1 MSQPNP
7 TSKEQDQN
15 IIELEEQPEEKPK
28 PAIPPRQLREI
39 KHVNYSKFFSEDP
52 DNSEDYQPEESS
64 QKAEIP
70 KKRARPKSVTKG
82 ESANKK
88 KKVEGQENTENN
100 MALEENKQGEGAQI
114 KEAENL
120 DKNNRNNN
128 FFGTIVDVAE
138 IMRKYNLEIGNNSNV
153 QQNPSNT
160 PGENILENN
169 NNNNQIIQT
178 PKNVNNLNIPNSE
191 LILIMLEVCLNSSQY
206 GIDKDNSSK
215 AFWAEIGKLDL
226 LKPITTKFKPETLR
240 KYWRTIREAKKF
252 RKIITETRRY
262 RNELDNPN
270 LRLLSSIKI
279 ICEYVTNASHKKIEY
294 FLNKHLPPVKVK
306 KITVEEMTPEQQ
318 ISDILSTFKACF
330 PKKKEKEILDILYM
344 TSFDIE
350 NTFLVLKDKENLSFL
365 LFTEKDDEIVTK
377 SWEEKNESSD
387 EYQDVINIKG
397 EEEVLR
403 RKEFLFNVKI
413 DRDEYNKVEE
423 IIEEEND
430 ENNNNGNEE
439 NQNDDKKDDK
449 DKANI
454 EETKGKNENEIKDEN
469 KDKEQVK
476 DVNENKDKKEEE
488 KKE

>member
-7 TSKEQDQN
+7 TPENQPEN
-15 IIELEEQPEEKPK
+15 IIELQEQPEVQPK

-39 KHVNYSKFFSEDP
+39 KHVNYSKYFSEDP

-88 KKVEGQENTENN
+88 KKVEGQENVEKN
-100 MALEENKQGEGAQI
+100 MELEENKQVEGAQI
-114 KEAENL
+114 KEAENA
-120 DKNNRNNN
+120 DKINRNNN
-128 FFGTIVDVAE
+128 IFGTIVDVAE
-138 IMRKYNLEIGNNSNV
+138 IMRKYNLENNPV
-153 QQNPSNT
+153 NPNQTAT
-160 PGENILENN
+160 PGENNLETNN
-169 NNNNQIIQT
+169 NNANIQT
-178 PKNVNNLNIPNSE
+178 PKNVNNINIPNSE

-206 GIDKDNSSK
+206 GIDKDNSSR
-215 AFWAEIGKLDL
+215 AFWEEIGKLDL

-270 LRLLSSIKI
+270 LKLLSSIKI

-306 KITVEEMTPEQQ
+306 KITAEEMTPEQQ

-365 LFTEKDDEIVTK
+365 LFTEKDDEILTK

-397 EEEVLR
+397 LEEVLR

-423 IIEEEND
+423 IIEEEN
-430 ENNNNGNEE
+430 NNNEPEE
-439 NQNDDKKDDK
+439 NQNEDKKDDK
-449 DKANI
+449 DKTND
-454 EETKGKNENEIKDEN
+454 KNESDIKDEN
-469 KDKEQVK
+469 KDKEQGK
-476 DVNENKDKKEEE
+476 DDNENKDKKEEE

>member
-7 TSKEQDQN
+7 TSKEEVQN
-15 IIELEEQPEEKPK
+15 DIELEEQPEEKPK

-39 KHVNYSKFFSEDP
+39 KHVNYSKYFSEDP

-88 KKVEGQENTENN
+88 KKVEGQENIEKN
-100 MALEENKQGEGAQI
+100 MELEENKQVEGAQI
-114 KEAENL
+114 KEAENA
-120 DKNNRNNN
+120 DKINRNNN
-128 FFGTIVDVAE
+128 IFGTIVDVAE
-138 IMRKYNLEIGNNSNV
+138 IMRKYNLENNPV
-153 QQNPSNT
+153 NPNQTAT
-160 PGENILENN
+160 PGENNLETNN
-169 NNNNQIIQT
+169 NNENIQT
-178 PKNVNNLNIPNSE
+178 PKNVNNINIPNSE

-206 GIDKDNSSK
+206 GIDKDNSSR
-215 AFWAEIGKLDL
+215 AFWEEIGKLDL

-270 LRLLSSIKI
+270 LKLLSSIKI

-397 EEEVLR
+397 LEEVLR

-423 IIEEEND
+423 IIEEEN
-430 ENNNNGNEE
+430 NNNEPEE
-439 NQNDDKKDDK
+439 NQNEDKKDDK
-449 DKANI
+449 DKTND
-454 EETKGKNENEIKDEN
+454 KNESDIKDEN
-469 KDKEQVK
+469 KDKEQGK
-476 DVNENKDKKEEE
+476 DDNENKDKKEEE

>member
-7 TSKEQDQN
+7 TSKEEVQN
-15 IIELEEQPEEKPK
+15 DIELEEQPEEKPK

-39 KHVNYSKFFSEDP
+39 KHVNYSKYFSEDP

-88 KKVEGQENTENN
+88 KKVEGQENEEKN
-100 MALEENKQGEGAQI
+100 MELEENKQTEGAQI
-114 KEAENL
+114 KEAENA
-120 DKNNRNNN
+120 DKINRNNN
-128 FFGTIVDVAE
+128 IFGTIVDIAE
-138 IMRKYNLEIGNNSNV
+138 IMRKYNLENNPV
-153 QQNPSNT
+153 NPNQTAT
-160 PGENILENN
+160 PGENNLETNN
-169 NNNNQIIQT
+169 NNANIQT
-178 PKNVNNLNIPNSE
+178 PKNVNNINIPNSE

-206 GIDKDNSSK
+206 GIDKDNSSR
-215 AFWAEIGKLDL
+215 AFWEEIGKLDL

-270 LRLLSSIKI
+270 LKLLSSIKI

-306 KITVEEMTPEQQ
+306 KITAEEMTPEQQ

-397 EEEVLR
+397 LEEVLR

-423 IIEEEND
+423 IIEEEN
-430 ENNNNGNEE
+430 NNNEPEE
-439 NQNDDKKDDK
+439 NQNEDKKDDK
-449 DKANI
+449 DKTND
-454 EETKGKNENEIKDEN
+454 KNESDIKDEN
-469 KDKEQVK
+469 KDKEQGK
-476 DVNENKDKKEEE
+476 DDNENKDKKEEE
-488 KKE
+488 KME

>member
-7 TSKEQDQN
+7 TPAEEVPN
-15 IIELEEQPEEKPK
+15 IIELKEQPEEPQK
-28 PAIPPRQLREI
+28 PAIPPRHLREI

-52 DNSEDYQPEESS
+52 DNSEEYQPEESS

-70 KKRARPKSVTKG
+70 KKRPRPKSTTKA
-82 ESANKK
+82 EASNKK
-88 KKVEGQENTENN
+88 KKVENQENEQNK
-100 MALEENKQGEGAQI
+100 MELEENKPAEGAQV
-114 KEAENL
+114 KEAENG

-138 IMRKYNLEIGNNSNV
+138 IMRKYAAQENALNQNNN
-153 QQNPSNT
+153 QTSNT
-160 PGENILENN
+160 PENNLENN
-169 NNNNQIIQT
+169 NVVKAQNA
-178 PKNVNNLNIPNSE
+178 NNLNIPNSE
-191 LILIMLEVCLNSSQY
+191 LILIMLEVCLNSTQY

-270 LRLLSSIKI
+270 LKFLSSIKI

-387 EYQDVINIKG
+387 EYQDVVNIKG
-397 EEEVLR
+397 LEEVLR

-469 KDKEQVK
+469 KDKEKSK
-476 DVNENKDKKEEE
+476 DDNENKDKKLEE
-488 KKE
+488 KNE

>member
-64 QKAEIP
+64 QKVEIP

-88 KKVEGQENTENN
+88 KKVEGQENNENN
-100 MALEENKQGEGAQI
+100 MALEENKQDEGAQI

-270 LRLLSSIKI
+270 LKFLSSIKI

-469 KDKEQVK
+469 KDKEKSK
-476 DVNENKDKKEEE
+476 DDNENKDKKLEE
-488 KKE
+488 KNE

>member
-7 TSKEQDQN
+7 TPAEESQN
-15 IIELEEQPEEKPK
+15 IIELKEQPEEPQK
-28 PAIPPRQLREI
+28 PAIPPRHLREI

-52 DNSEDYQPEESS
+52 DNSEEYQPEESS

-70 KKRARPKSVTKG
+70 KKRPRPKSTTKG
-82 ESANKK
+82 EASNKK
-88 KKVEGQENTENN
+88 KKVENQENEPNK
-100 MALEENKQGEGAQI
+100 MELEENKATEGAQT
-114 KEAENL
+114 KEAENG

-138 IMRKYNLEIGNNSNV
+138 IMRKYAAQENASNQNN
-153 QQNPSNT
+153 NPT
-160 PGENILENN
+160 PNPQENNLENN
-169 NNNNQIIQT
+169 NVVKA
-178 PKNVNNLNIPNSE
+178 PNVNNLNIPNSE
-191 LILIMLEVCLNSSQY
+191 LILIMLEVCLNSTQY
-206 GIDKDNSSK
+206 GIDKDNSSR
-215 AFWAEIGKLDL
+215 AFWEEIGKLEL

-240 KYWRTIREAKKF
+240 KYWRTIREAKKY

-270 LRLLSSIKI
+270 LKLLSSIKI
-279 ICEYVTNASHKKIEY
+279 ICEFVTNASHKKIEY

-306 KITVEEMTPEQQ
+306 KITVEEMTQEQQ
-318 ISDILSTFKACF
+318 ISDILTTFKACF
-330 PKKKEKEILDILYM
+330 PKKKEKEILEVLYM

-350 NTFLVLKDKENLSFL
+350 NTFLVLKDRENLSFL

-397 EEEVLR
+397 LEEVLR
-403 RKEFLFNVKI
+403 RKEFLFDVKI

-423 IIEEEND
+423 IVEEENN
-430 ENNNNGNEE
+430 ENNNNEQAENKGE
-439 NQNDDKKDDK
+439 NQNEDKKDDK
-449 DKANI
+449 DKVNT
-454 EETKGKNENEIKDEN
+454 EEGKEKNENDIKDEN
-469 KDKEQVK
+469 KDKEK
-476 DVNENKDKKEEE
+476 DKDDKENKDKKEEE

>member
-7 TSKEQDQN
+7 TSKEEVQN
-15 IIELEEQPEEKPK
+15 DIELEEQPEEKPK

-39 KHVNYSKFFSEDP
+39 KHVNYSKYFSEDP

-88 KKVEGQENTENN
+88 KKVEGQENVEKN
-100 MALEENKQGEGAQI
+100 MELEENKQVEGAQI
-114 KEAENL
+114 KEAENA
-120 DKNNRNNN
+120 DKINRNNN
-128 FFGTIVDVAE
+128 IFGTIVDVAE
-138 IMRKYNLEIGNNSNV
+138 IMRKYNLENNSV
-153 QQNPSNT
+153 NPNQTAT
-160 PGENILENN
+160 PGENNLETNN
-169 NNNNQIIQT
+169 NNANIQT
-178 PKNVNNLNIPNSE
+178 PKNVNNINIPNSE

-206 GIDKDNSSK
+206 GIDKDNSSR
-215 AFWAEIGKLDL
+215 AFWEEIGKLDL

-270 LRLLSSIKI
+270 LKLLSSIKI

-387 EYQDVINIKG
+387 EYQDVVNIKG
-397 EEEVLR
+397 LEEVLR

-423 IIEEEND
+423 IIEEEN
-430 ENNNNGNEE
+430 NNNEPEE
-439 NQNDDKKDDK
+439 NQNEDKKDDK
-449 DKANI
+449 DKTND
-454 EETKGKNENEIKDEN
+454 KNESDIKDEN
-469 KDKEQVK
+469 KDKEQGK
-476 DVNENKDKKEEE
+476 DDNENKDKKEEE

>member
-7 TSKEQDQN
+7 TSKEEVQN
-15 IIELEEQPEEKPK
+15 DIELEEQPEEKPK

-39 KHVNYSKFFSEDP
+39 KHVNYSKYFSEDP

-88 KKVEGQENTENN
+88 KKVEGQENVEKN
-100 MALEENKQGEGAQI
+100 MELEENKQTEGAQI
-114 KEAENL
+114 KEAENA
-120 DKNNRNNN
+120 DKINRNNN
-128 FFGTIVDVAE
+128 IFGTIVDVAE
-138 IMRKYNLEIGNNSNV
+138 IMRKYNLENNPV
-153 QQNPSNT
+153 NPNQTAT
-160 PGENILENN
+160 PGENNLETNN
-169 NNNNQIIQT
+169 NNANIQT
-178 PKNVNNLNIPNSE
+178 PKNVNNINIPNSE

-206 GIDKDNSSK
+206 GIDKDNSSR
-215 AFWAEIGKLDL
+215 AFWEEIGKLDL

-270 LRLLSSIKI
+270 LKLLSSIKI

-397 EEEVLR
+397 LEEVLR

-423 IIEEEND
+423 IIEEEN
-430 ENNNNGNEE
+430 NNNEPEE
-439 NQNDDKKDDK
+439 NQNEDKKDDK
-449 DKANI
+449 DKTND
-454 EETKGKNENEIKDEN
+454 KNESDIKDEN
-469 KDKEQVK
+469 KDKEQGK
-476 DVNENKDKKEEE
+476 DDNENKDKKEEE

>member
-1 MSQPNP
+1 M
-7 TSKEQDQN
+7 
-15 IIELEEQPEEKPK
+15 
-28 PAIPPRQLREI
+28 REI
-39 KHVNYSKFFSEDP
+39 KHVNYSKYFSEDP

-88 KKVEGQENTENN
+88 KKVEGQENVEKN
-100 MALEENKQGEGAQI
+100 MELEENKQVEGAQI
-114 KEAENL
+114 KEAENA
-120 DKNNRNNN
+120 DKINRNNN
-128 FFGTIVDVAE
+128 IFGTIVDVAE
-138 IMRKYNLEIGNNSNV
+138 IMRKYNLENNPV
-153 QQNPSNT
+153 NPNQTAT
-160 PGENILENN
+160 PGENNLETNN
-169 NNNNQIIQT
+169 NNANIQT
-178 PKNVNNLNIPNSE
+178 PKNVNNINIPNSE

-206 GIDKDNSSK
+206 GIDKDNSSR
-215 AFWAEIGKLDL
+215 AFWEEIGKLDL

-270 LRLLSSIKI
+270 LKLLSSIKI

-397 EEEVLR
+397 LEEVLR

-423 IIEEEND
+423 IIEEEN
-430 ENNNNGNEE
+430 NNNEPEE
-439 NQNDDKKDDK
+439 NQNEDKKDDK
-449 DKANI
+449 DKTND
-454 EETKGKNENEIKDEN
+454 KNESDIKNEN
-469 KDKEQVK
+469 KDKEQGK
-476 DVNENKDKKEEE
+476 DDNENKDKKEEE

>member
-7 TSKEQDQN
+7 TPENQPEN
-15 IIELEEQPEEKPK
+15 IIELQEQPEVQPK

-39 KHVNYSKFFSEDP
+39 KHVNYSKFFGEEQ

-64 QKAEIP
+64 QKAETT
-70 KKRARPKSVTKG
+70 KKRQRPRSVAKA
-82 ESANKK
+82 ESTNKK
-88 KKVEGQENTENN
+88 KKVENTENAAN
-100 MALEENKQGEGAQI
+100 KMELEENKPQEETP
-114 KEAENL
+114 KEAENV
-120 DKNNRNNN
+120 DKNNKNNN

-138 IMRKYNLEIGNNSNV
+138 ILRRYIP
-153 QQNPSNT
+153 QDQNQTANPT
-160 PGENILENN
+160 PGENN
-169 NNNNQIIQT
+169 T
-178 PKNVNNLNIPNSE
+178 PVVNNVNNISIPNSE
-191 LILIMLEVCLNSSQY
+191 LILIMLEVCLNSTQY
-206 GIDKDNSSK
+206 GIDKDNSSR
-215 AFWAEIGKLDL
+215 AFWEEIGKLEL

-240 KYWRTIREAKKF
+240 KYWRTIREAKKY

-270 LRLLSSIKI
+270 LKLLSSIKI
-279 ICEYVTNASHKKIEY
+279 ICEFVTNASHKKIEY

-318 ISDILSTFKACF
+318 ISDILTTFKACF
-330 PKKKEKEILDILYM
+330 PKKKEKEILEVLYM

-350 NTFLVLKDKENLSFL
+350 NTFLVLKDRENLSFL

-397 EEEVLR
+397 LEEVLR
-403 RKEFLFNVKI
+403 RKEFLFDVKI

-423 IIEEEND
+423 IVEEENN
-430 ENNNNGNEE
+430 ENNNNEQAENKGE
-439 NQNDDKKDDK
+439 NQNEDKKDDK
-449 DKANI
+449 DKVNT
-454 EETKGKNENEIKDEN
+454 EEGKEKNENDIKDEN
-469 KDKEQVK
+469 KDKEK
-476 DVNENKDKKEEE
+476 DKDDKENKDKKEEE

>member
-7 TSKEQDQN
+7 TSKEEVQN
-15 IIELEEQPEEKPK
+15 DIELEEQPEEKPK

-39 KHVNYSKFFSEDP
+39 KHVNYSKYFSEDP

-88 KKVEGQENTENN
+88 KKVEGQENVEKN
-100 MALEENKQGEGAQI
+100 MELEENKQVEGAQI
-114 KEAENL
+114 KEAENA
-120 DKNNRNNN
+120 DKINRNNN
-128 FFGTIVDVAE
+128 IFGTIVDVAE
-138 IMRKYNLEIGNNSNV
+138 IMRKYNLENNPV
-153 QQNPSNT
+153 NPNQTAT
-160 PGENILENN
+160 PGENNLETNN
-169 NNNNQIIQT
+169 NNANIQT
-178 PKNVNNLNIPNSE
+178 PKNVNNINIPNSE

-206 GIDKDNSSK
+206 GIDKDNSSR
-215 AFWAEIGKLDL
+215 AFWEEIGKLDL

-270 LRLLSSIKI
+270 LKLLSSIKI

-306 KITVEEMTPEQQ
+306 KITAEEMTPEQQ

-397 EEEVLR
+397 LEEVLR

-423 IIEEEND
+423 IIEEEN
-430 ENNNNGNEE
+430 NNNEPEE
-439 NQNDDKKDDK
+439 NQNEDKKDDK
-449 DKANI
+449 DKTND
-454 EETKGKNENEIKDEN
+454 KNESDIKDQN
-469 KDKEQVK
+469 KDKEQGK
-476 DVNENKDKKEEE
+476 DDNENKDKKEEE

>member
-7 TSKEQDQN
+7 TSKEEVQN
-15 IIELEEQPEEKPK
+15 DIELEEQPEEKPK

-39 KHVNYSKFFSEDP
+39 KHVNYSKYFSEDP

-88 KKVEGQENTENN
+88 KKVEGQENIEKN
-100 MALEENKQGEGAQI
+100 MELEENKQVEGAQI
-114 KEAENL
+114 KEAENA
-120 DKNNRNNN
+120 DKINRNNN
-128 FFGTIVDVAE
+128 IFGTIVDVAE
-138 IMRKYNLEIGNNSNV
+138 IMRKYNLENNPV
-153 QQNPSNT
+153 NPNQTAT
-160 PGENILENN
+160 PGENNLETNN
-169 NNNNQIIQT
+169 NNANIQT
-178 PKNVNNLNIPNSE
+178 PKNVNNINIPNSE

-206 GIDKDNSSK
+206 GIDKDNSSR
-215 AFWAEIGKLDL
+215 AFWEEIGKLDL

-270 LRLLSSIKI
+270 LKLLSSIKI

-397 EEEVLR
+397 LEEVLR

-423 IIEEEND
+423 IIEEEN
-430 ENNNNGNEE
+430 NNNEPEE
-439 NQNDDKKDDK
+439 NQNEDKKDDK
-449 DKANI
+449 DKTND
-454 EETKGKNENEIKDEN
+454 KNESDIKDEN
-469 KDKEQVK
+469 KDKEQGK
-476 DVNENKDKKEEE
+476 DDNENKDKKEEE

>member
-7 TSKEQDQN
+7 TSKEEVQN
-15 IIELEEQPEEKPK
+15 DIELEEQPEEKPK

-39 KHVNYSKFFSEDP
+39 KHVNYSKYFSEDP

-88 KKVEGQENTENN
+88 KKVEGQENVEKN
-100 MALEENKQGEGAQI
+100 MELEENKQVEGAQI
-114 KEAENL
+114 KEAENA
-120 DKNNRNNN
+120 DKINRNNN
-128 FFGTIVDVAE
+128 IFGTIVDVAE
-138 IMRKYNLEIGNNSNV
+138 IMRKYNLENNPV
-153 QQNPSNT
+153 NPNQTAT
-160 PGENILENN
+160 PGENNLETNN
-169 NNNNQIIQT
+169 NNANIQT
-178 PKNVNNLNIPNSE
+178 PKNVNNINIPNSE

-206 GIDKDNSSK
+206 GIDKDNSSR
-215 AFWAEIGKLDL
+215 AFWEEIGKLDL

-270 LRLLSSIKI
+270 LKLLSSIKI

-397 EEEVLR
+397 LEEVLR

-469 KDKEQVK
+469 KDKEKSK
-476 DVNENKDKKEEE
+476 DDNENKDKKLEE
-488 KKE
+488 KNE

>member
-7 TSKEQDQN
+7 TSKEEVQN
-15 IIELEEQPEEKPK
+15 DIELEEQPEEKPK
-28 PAIPPRQLREI
+28 PAIPPCQLLDI
-39 KHVNYSKFFSEDP
+39 KHVNYSKYFSEDP

-88 KKVEGQENTENN
+88 KKVEGQENVEKN
-100 MALEENKQGEGAQI
+100 MELEENKQVEGAQI
-114 KEAENL
+114 KEAENA
-120 DKNNRNNN
+120 DKINRNNN
-128 FFGTIVDVAE
+128 IFGTIVDVAE
-138 IMRKYNLEIGNNSNV
+138 IMRKYNLENNPV
-153 QQNPSNT
+153 NPNQTAT
-160 PGENILENN
+160 PGENNLETNN
-169 NNNNQIIQT
+169 NNANIQT
-178 PKNVNNLNIPNSE
+178 PKNVNNINIPNSE

-206 GIDKDNSSK
+206 GIDKDNSSR
-215 AFWAEIGKLDL
+215 AFWEEIGKLDL

-262 RNELDNPN
+262 RYELDNPN
-270 LRLLSSIKI
+270 LKLLSSIKI

-306 KITVEEMTPEQQ
+306 KITAEEMTPEQQ

-397 EEEVLR
+397 LEEVLR

-423 IIEEEND
+423 IIEEEN
-430 ENNNNGNEE
+430 NNNEPEE
-439 NQNDDKKDDK
+439 NQNEDKKDDK
-449 DKANI
+449 DKTND
-454 EETKGKNENEIKDEN
+454 KNESDIKDEN
-469 KDKEQVK
+469 KDKEQGK
-476 DVNENKDKKEEE
+476 DDNENKDKKEEE

>member
-7 TSKEQDQN
+7 TSKEEVQN
-15 IIELEEQPEEKPK
+15 DIELEEQPEEKPK

-39 KHVNYSKFFSEDP
+39 KHVNYSKYFSEDP

-88 KKVEGQENTENN
+88 KKVEGQENVEKN
-100 MALEENKQGEGAQI
+100 MELEENKQVEGAQI
-114 KEAENL
+114 KEAENA
-120 DKNNRNNN
+120 DKINRNNN
-128 FFGTIVDVAE
+128 IFGTIVDVAE
-138 IMRKYNLEIGNNSNV
+138 IMRKYNLENNPV
-153 QQNPSNT
+153 NPNQTAT
-160 PGENILENN
+160 PGENNLETNN
-169 NNNNQIIQT
+169 NNANIQT
-178 PKNVNNLNIPNSE
+178 PKNVNNINIPNSE

-206 GIDKDNSSK
+206 GIDKDNSSR
-215 AFWAEIGKLDL
+215 AFWEEIGKLDL
-226 LKPITTKFKPETLR
+226 LKPITTKFKPELKPITTKFKPETLR

-270 LRLLSSIKI
+270 LKLLSSIKI

-397 EEEVLR
+397 LEEVLR

-423 IIEEEND
+423 IIEEEN
-430 ENNNNGNEE
+430 NNNEPEE
-439 NQNDDKKDDK
+439 NQNEDKKDDK
-449 DKANI
+449 DKTND
-454 EETKGKNENEIKDEN
+454 KNESDIKDEN
-469 KDKEQVK
+469 KDKEQGK
-476 DVNENKDKKEEE
+476 DDNENKDKKEEE

>member
-1 MSQPNP
+1 MSQSNP
-7 TSKEQDQN
+7 TSKEEVQN
-15 IIELEEQPEEKPK
+15 DIELEEQPEEKPK

-39 KHVNYSKFFSEDP
+39 KHVNYSKYFSEDP

-88 KKVEGQENTENN
+88 KKVEGQENVEKN
-100 MALEENKQGEGAQI
+100 MELEENKQVEGAQI
-114 KEAENL
+114 KEAENA
-120 DKNNRNNN
+120 DKINRNNN
-128 FFGTIVDVAE
+128 IFGTIVDVAE
-138 IMRKYNLEIGNNSNV
+138 IMRKYNLENNPV
-153 QQNPSNT
+153 NPNQTAT
-160 PGENILENN
+160 PGENNLETNN
-169 NNNNQIIQT
+169 NNANIQT
-178 PKNVNNLNIPNSE
+178 PKNVNNINIPNSE

-206 GIDKDNSSK
+206 GIDKDNSSR
-215 AFWAEIGKLDL
+215 AFWEEIGKLDL

-270 LRLLSSIKI
+270 LKLLSSIKI

-306 KITVEEMTPEQQ
+306 KITVEEMTPTPQ

-397 EEEVLR
+397 LEEVLR

-423 IIEEEND
+423 IIEEEN
-430 ENNNNGNEE
+430 NNNEPEE
-439 NQNDDKKDDK
+439 NQNEDKKDDK
-449 DKANI
+449 DKTND
-454 EETKGKNENEIKDEN
+454 KNESDIKDEN
-469 KDKEQVK
+469 KDKEQGK
-476 DVNENKDKKEEE
+476 DDNENKDKKEEE

>member
-7 TSKEQDQN
+7 TSKEEVQN
-15 IIELEEQPEEKPK
+15 DIELEEQPEEKPK

-39 KHVNYSKFFSEDP
+39 KHVNYSKYFSEDP

-88 KKVEGQENTENN
+88 KKVEGQENVEKN
-100 MALEENKQGEGAQI
+100 MELEENKQVEGAQI
-114 KEAENL
+114 KEAENA
-120 DKNNRNNN
+120 DKINRNNN
-128 FFGTIVDVAE
+128 IFGTIVDVAE
-138 IMRKYNLEIGNNSNV
+138 IMRKYNLENNPV
-153 QQNPSNT
+153 NPNQTAT
-160 PGENILENN
+160 PGENNLETNN
-169 NNNNQIIQT
+169 NNANIQT
-178 PKNVNNLNIPNSE
+178 PKNVNNINIPNSE

-206 GIDKDNSSK
+206 GIDKDNSSR
-215 AFWAEIGKLDL
+215 AFWEEIGKLDL

-270 LRLLSSIKI
+270 LKLLSSIKI

-397 EEEVLR
+397 LEEVLR

-423 IIEEEND
+423 IIEEEN
-430 ENNNNGNEE
+430 NNNEPEE
-439 NQNDDKKDDK
+439 NQNENKKDDK
-449 DKANI
+449 DKTND
-454 EETKGKNENEIKDEN
+454 KNESDIKD
-469 KDKEQVK
+469 D
-476 DVNENKDKKEEE
+476 NENKDKKEEE

>member
-7 TSKEQDQN
+7 TSKEEVQN
-15 IIELEEQPEEKPK
+15 DIELEEQPEEKPK

-39 KHVNYSKFFSEDP
+39 KHVNYSKYFSEDP

-88 KKVEGQENTENN
+88 KKVEGQENVEKN
-100 MALEENKQGEGAQI
+100 MELEENKQVEGAQI
-114 KEAENL
+114 KEAENA
-120 DKNNRNNN
+120 DKINRNNN
-128 FFGTIVDVAE
+128 IFGTIVDVAE
-138 IMRKYNLEIGNNSNV
+138 IMRKYNLENNPV
-153 QQNPSNT
+153 NPNQTAT
-160 PGENILENN
+160 PGENNLETNN
-169 NNNNQIIQT
+169 NNANIQT
-178 PKNVNNLNIPNSE
+178 PKNVNNINIPNSE

-206 GIDKDNSSK
+206 GIDKDNSSR
-215 AFWAEIGKLDL
+215 AFWEEIGKLDL

-270 LRLLSSIKI
+270 LKLLSSIKI

-306 KITVEEMTPEQQ
+306 KITAEEMPPEQQ

-397 EEEVLR
+397 LEEVLR

-423 IIEEEND
+423 IIEEEN
-430 ENNNNGNEE
+430 NNNEPEE
-439 NQNDDKKDDK
+439 NQNEDKKDDK
-449 DKANI
+449 DKTND
-454 EETKGKNENEIKDEN
+454 KNESDIKDEN
-469 KDKEQVK
+469 KDKEQGK
-476 DVNENKDKKEEE
+476 DDNENKDKKEEE